1 MKTAYGREVMSD
13 SANNERIE
21 KQRDYIP
28 FLDTVLQMCI
38 NIKQKIKAGYKEIL
52 FREPGEPYIWYKM
65 QEEGWGNRLCSCVY
79 NAISS
84 GLKYLEIA
92 HSEQIEEVQRIDII
106 CNFSVEQKK
115 WERKY
120 EKYLSDKM
128 EMFLSNLQNSFAD
141 EVLTKRLKSQCQVFL
156 EERERISRAKTV
168 FALRNYEIDGY
179 LSSYYDLLSTCVICY
194 NRFEQSEERF
204 ELIDTLLHLDTNTC
218 TKEGNYK
225 LNFWAPIALCKLQK
239 INAGIEEFYDQIVKE
254 NVAESRALQ
263 NIYKHVMRVK
273 AQHIF
278 RWYIPGKDQTL
289 FHMAI
294 APYSE
299 KKASKLQFQITAR
312 NINKYNSYEGI
323 GELRLGEKIIY
334 EYNLLNKKDIS
345 RFEVAIMGD
354 LHLKPLVELRNYVM
368 SKIASGSSVP
378 SNFILNVYTKN
389 DLGET
394 SELSIVYQG
403 EPGDVLRNRE
413 KLNEVITK
421 NQVVFLLDCI
431 ELYQT
436 PRALAKESFDFI
448 KQKYAF
454 SDYDEYIT
462 GAQKNIDISVNN
474 SLEDIYETL
483 TCEQCFKQL
492 GKVEKV
498 ANAQLLDFCE
508 KKQKELEDNS
518 TIYIYV
524 SDLHAFDNIY
534 NDNQYYIRTEK
545 YNEKE
550 IGIIRYSS
558 EQVNPLPLEGE
569 NQMLVFSIWQFIKN
583 VAIEEKEDFC
593 KQLMLSKDAYK
604 NLDKI
609 YIGIDYS
616 DWPNQLVIH
625 YNTEDSYCDAA
636 KCFIKD
642 VLLPIM
648 NNRSRDM
655 FTTYI
660 KKAMYSF
667 FYSAA
672 KSVDDMLFIHLFQ
685 NKEKLLGKV
694 IIAENN
700 DKQKVEKNI
709 NLKYKYSSKRF
720 YDMIMKNYD
729 ISSNSYVGQMKTYQI
744 ISKNEKLHNDIR
756 KEDIY
761 KNVIQSCNNLS
772 YEYGYLAENC
782 RKEL

>member
-1 MKTAYGREVMSD
+1 MLHLIKKDNINKLQNCIS
-13 SANNERIE
+13 
-21 KQRDYIP
+21 
-28 FLDTVLQMCI
+28 FLDIVLQVCI
-38 NIKQKIKAGYKEIL
+38 DFKNSKINQFDEIY
-52 FREPGEPYIWYKM
+52 FRNPEEPNIWYKTR
-65 QEEGWGNRLCSCVY
+65 EKGWGNQLCHCVY
-79 NAISS
+79 NAILSET
-84 GLKYLEIA
+84 KYLETAYSPQIDKI
-92 HSEQIEEVQRIDII
+92 QKININCDFNIEE
-106 CNFSVEQKK
+106 KK
-115 WERKY
+115 LK
-120 EKYLSDKM
+120 EKNEKNLSDKI
-128 EMFLSNLQNSFAD
+128 EMFLVNLQNSFTD
-141 EVLTKRLKSQCQVFL
+141 EVLTKRLISQCETFL
-156 EERERISRAKTV
+156 KERERISCAKTV
-168 FALRNYEIDGY
+168 FALRNYEIDRY

-194 NRFEQSEERF
+194 NRFEQSEERS
-204 ELIDTLLHLDTNTC
+204 ELIDTLLHLDINSC
-218 TKEGNYK
+218 AEEGNYQ
-225 LNFWAPIALCKLQK
+225 LDFRAPIVLCKIQK
-239 INAGIEEFYDQIVKE
+239 IIIGIEEFYEKIIQMT
-254 NVAESRALQ
+254 NNSMLQ
-263 NIYKHVMRVK
+263 NIYKHIMIAK

-278 RWYIPGKDQTL
+278 NWYIPEQNNAL
-289 FHMAI
+289 FLTKI
-294 APYSE
+294 TSYLE
-299 KKASKLQFQITAR
+299 EETDELQFQITAK

-378 SNFILNVYTKN
+378 SDFILNVYTKN
-389 DLGET
+389 DLGNT

-421 NQVVFLLDCI
+421 NQIVFLLDCI

-436 PRALAKESFDFI
+436 PRVLAKESFDFI

-508 KKQKELEDNS
+508 KKQKELGNKS

-534 NDNQYYIRTEK
+534 NDDQYYIRTEK

-558 EQVNPLPLEGE
+558 EQVSSLPLTGK
-569 NQMLVFSIWQFIKN
+569 NQMLVFSAWQFIKN

-593 KQLMLSKDAYK
+593 KELTLSADAYR
-604 NLDKI
+604 NMDKI
-609 YIGIDYS
+609 CIGIDYS
-616 DWPNQLVIH
+616 DWPKQLVIH
-625 YNTEDSYCDAA
+625 HSTESEYDKAA
-636 KCFIKD
+636 NRFIKD
-642 VLLPIM
+642 ILLPIM
-648 NNRSRDM
+648 NNRGQDM
-655 FTTYI
+655 FITYV

-672 KSVDDMLFIHLFQ
+672 KSVDDMLFLHLFQ
-685 NKEKLLGKV
+685 NKEKLFGKV
-694 IIAENN
+694 AMAEAN
-700 DKQKVEKNI
+700 DEEKVRENI
-709 NLKYKYSSKRF
+709 NKDYKYSSKRF

-772 YEYGYLAENC
+772 YEYGYLAKNC
-782 RKEL
+782 RKELN